1 MIRILTFTFS
11 VSHVQIEYLFHL
23 VFSFIT
29 IRQEIV
35 DQQFFTNHNSWLVDY
50 VVKFTIVLFKDFIF
64 IVILVFIIFKI
75 LLSDI
80 ETRSC
85 ISVFLV
91 ILSIK
96 LLQDVLDLFLKLI
109 I

>member
-1 MIRILTFTFS
+1 MVSILAFAFS

-23 VFSFIT
+23 VFSLIT
-29 IRQEIV
+29 VLKEIV